1 MASSLWK
8 ILRSPALQA
17 HALIHANTAISAIG
31 RGGRGRGNGPGSPP
45 LGARLRQQARTTPID
60 WQGLATTRNSLA
72 ASIGAI
78 SAGVVVAQVLIRQLD
93 DRVVAILREQARARG
108 VSLEQSLREMLTQAA
123 QQHSDVR
130 QRLAALRRQTPARA
144 QDLDVAALIRE
155 GREQR

>member
-1 MASSLWK
+1 VECL
-8 ILRSPALQA
+8 ALGCAEQQHWRA
-17 HALIHANTAISAIG
+17 A
-31 RGGRGRGNGPGSPP
+31 GNAAP
-45 LGARLRQQARTTPID
+45 D
-60 WQGLATTRNSLA
+60 SLA
-72 ASIGAI
+72 DSIGAI

-108 VSLEQSLREMLTQAA
+108 VSLEQSLREMLMHAA

-144 QDLDVAALIRE
+144 QELDVAALIRE